1 MLILPKTRKRDNN
14 HAKFVLNSTR
24 KKFHHL
30 SNYKQEINVEIDK
43 KTQYT
48 DDLM

>member
-43 KTQYT
+43 KTKYT